1 MSSTSISSSDSAI
14 LNAQQKTGPRGMGVG
29 IVRGDLGLDLG
40 RDRARIE
47 PENNIAT
54 LVNYT
59 WKSLI
64 KLTPGKRKP
73 LLFSQKKGKKENF
86 RREK

>member
-29 IVRGDLGLDLG
+29 IVRGDLG

-47 PENNIAT
+47 PEKQYTVAT

-73 LLFSQKKGKKENF
+73 LLLSQKRKEG
-86 RREK
+86 EL

>member
-14 LNAQQKTGPRGMGVG
+14 LNAQQKTGTRGMGVG
-29 IVRGDLGLDLG
+29 IVRGDLG

-59 WKSLI
+59 CKSFI

-73 LLFSQKKGKKENF
+73 LLLNQKKE
-86 RREK
+86 RRRTLDERND

>member
-14 LNAQQKTGPRGMGVG
+14 LNAQQKTGPRGIGVG
-29 IVRGDLGLDLG
+29 IVRGDYWGDLELDLG

-54 LVNYT
+54 FVNYT
-59 WKSLI
+59 CI
-64 KLTPGKRKP
+64 DPR
-73 LLFSQKKGKKENF
+73 
-86 RREK
+86 

>member
-1 MSSTSISSSDSAI
+1 MCSPSEMSSTSISSSDSAI

-47 PENNIAT
+47 QLIGQFNKTCKSVAIVLESENNS
-54 LVNYT
+54 YT
-59 WKSLI
+59 CKVHV
-64 KLTPGKRKP
+64 
-73 LLFSQKKGKKENF
+73 
-86 RREK
+86 

>member
-14 LNAQQKTGPRGMGVG
+14 LNAQQKTGPRGIGVG
-29 IVRGDLGLDLG
+29 IVRGDLGDLG

-54 LVNYT
+54 LENYT
-59 WKSLI
+59 CKSFI

-73 LLFSQKKGKKENF
+73 LLLSQKKE
-86 RREK
+86 RRRT

>member
-29 IVRGDLGLDLG
+29 IDRGDFGLDLG
-40 RDRARIE
+40 RDRKDRARIE

-59 WKSLI
+59 CKSFI

-73 LLFSQKKGKKENF
+73 LLLSQKKGKKGEL
-86 RREK
+86 